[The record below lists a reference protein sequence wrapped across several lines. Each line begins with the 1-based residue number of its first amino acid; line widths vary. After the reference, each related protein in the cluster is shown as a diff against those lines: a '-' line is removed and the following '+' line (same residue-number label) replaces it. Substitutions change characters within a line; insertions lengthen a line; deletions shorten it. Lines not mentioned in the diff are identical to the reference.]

1 MDKDKDSEYQFFNRD
16 KSHNSAYYKQIT
28 RVSSNTREELQNIL
42 KTTNLPLSSVQNSPS
57 SCKPFPNLLSIP
69 SSASYWEDPAELM
82 SHGPDYS
89 GSMDVL
95 GYPTGPNISDGFPIS
110 EAFTV
115 SEAETETVKQTVDQ
129 ISQKRKK
136 KKRKFNERIKM
147 GNMSKYSQREIE
159 REIARNSKKL
169 NDKIQIENLKNTLG
183 NPWDGV
189 SFEDKKQFALH
200 FYYLH
205 LQVRLKYL

>member
-28 RVSSNTREELQNIL
+28 GVSSNTREELQNIL

-82 SHGPDYS
+82 SHG
-89 GSMDVL
+89 SMDVL
-95 GYPTGPNISDGFPIS
+95 EYPTGPNISDGFPIS

-147 GNMSKYSQREIE
+147 GNMSKYSQREIGGE
-159 REIARNSKKL
+159 VARNEKK
-169 NDKIQIENLKNTLG
+169 
-183 NPWDGV
+183 
-189 SFEDKKQFALH
+189 
-200 FYYLH
+200 
-205 LQVRLKYL
+205 